1 MKLTKLNREAG
12 VLNGVLDD
20 VKTIMIIA
28 IIVGMTPMI
37 VVTVLNAFNVTLPE
51 AWQGGLSAPGLWI
64 TSSLLIGAVVTIGL
78 VARIFPALNKLGN
91 KGRRN

>member
-1 MKLTKLNREAG
+1 MKLKLNREGG

-28 IIVGMTPMI
+28 IIIGMTPAI
-37 VVTVLNAFNVTLPE
+37 VVTVLNAFNVTLPA
-51 AWQGGLSAPGLWI
+51 AWSGGLSAPGLWI

-78 VARIFPALNKLGN
+78 VARIFPALNKLGAKN
-91 KGRRN
+91 RNNR

>member
-1 MKLTKLNREAG
+1 MKLTLNRDAG

-37 VVTVLNAFNVTLPE
+37 VVTVLNAFNVTLPD

-78 VARIFPALNKLGN
+78 VARIFPALSKLGS